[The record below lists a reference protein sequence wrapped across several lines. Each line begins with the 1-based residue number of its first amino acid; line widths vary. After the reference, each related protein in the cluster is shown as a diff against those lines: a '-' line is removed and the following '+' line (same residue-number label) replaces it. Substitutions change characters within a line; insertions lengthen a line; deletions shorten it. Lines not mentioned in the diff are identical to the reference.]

1 MHINAVLEMDVV
13 ALEQDDSVT
22 VMLDLTA
29 PQNDE
34 DKDRPAQA
42 VIVVLDRSGSMSGPR
57 LHAGKRALVALL
69 DRLDERDWFGLVAFD
84 HEAEVVIPA

>member
-29 PQNDE
+29 PQSDQNT
-34 DKDRPAQA
+34 DRPAQA
-42 VIVVLDRSGSMSGPR
+42 VIVVLDQSGSISGMQ
-57 LHAGKRALVALL
+57 LNASKRALIALL
-69 DRLDERDWFGLVAFD
+69 DRLNKRNWFGLVAFD
-84 HEAEVVIPA
+84 HRPSW